1 MNTQRWEH
9 ERRGPKGKMNKTTG
23 VSAFLKL
30 QPVGTKKNK
39 KLHHLYAPAGRPPE
53 QVGITVVQRRIPAA
67 YTAIFLIHFICDLL
81 YPHVFAMLKNTVFQ

>member
-30 QPVGTKKNK
+30 QPVVDLGYLRGRDKKK
-39 KLHHLYAPAGRPPE
+39 
-53 QVGITVVQRRIPAA
+53 
-67 YTAIFLIHFICDLL
+67 
-81 YPHVFAMLKNTVFQ
+81 